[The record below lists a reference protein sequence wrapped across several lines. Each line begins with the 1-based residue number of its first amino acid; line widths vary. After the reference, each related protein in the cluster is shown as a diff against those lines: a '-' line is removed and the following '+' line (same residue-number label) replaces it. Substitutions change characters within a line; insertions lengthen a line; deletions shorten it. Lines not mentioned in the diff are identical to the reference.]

1 MRAVLVTLL
10 LYPALWG
17 PFEPGTEPRALAV
30 RRIEAAMDG
39 PRASFRFAG
48 SVVGIEQVSGEDP
61 YVVVDLD
68 GKTVSRVARGYQ
80 LAREAF
86 VADFNEDGKDDL
98 ALFLPSGGNGL
109 AADIHWLVLL
119 LSAKDRYVSHT
130 LLTMAPSQNDF
141 VIVKGRPAIIR
152 TSFVYGE
159 RGRDGREHNYW
170 VYETLRIRGTKIA
183 TIGQRKWV
191 MFTFGENHRATT
203 QLTPAQKRRLWNRS
217 SDAHGTGR
225 IQ

>member
-1 MRAVLVTLL
+1 MILAALL
-10 LYPALWG
+10 LYPAMWG
-17 PFEPGTEPRALAV
+17 PFEPGTEPRALPV

-48 SVVGIEQVSGEDP
+48 SVVGIEHVSGEDP
-61 YVVVDLD
+61 YVIVELN
-68 GKTVSRVARGYQ
+68 GKNVSRGGRGYQ

-86 VADFNEDGKDDL
+86 VADFNEDSRDDL
-98 ALFLPSGGNGL
+98 AMFLPSGGNGL

-130 LLTMAPSQNDF
+130 MLTMAPSQNDF
-141 VIVKGRPAIIR
+141 VIVNGRPAIIR

-159 RGRDGREHNYW
+159 PGRDGRAHNYW
-170 VYETLRIRGTKIA
+170 VYETLRIRGTNIA
-183 TIGQRKWV
+183 AIGERKWV
-191 MFTFGENHRATT
+191 MFTFGENHRPTT
-203 QLTPAQKRRLWNRS
+203 QLTPAQKQRLWDRS